1 MLTNFT
7 NEVELLKVWHKR
19 AKEIAIKAES
29 MDSLNQSYVQ
39 PLHEL
44 RYCLD
49 HFMRSLDYEE
59 NKKNEENIKK
69 SIRSAIGHLQRTY
82 SDSIEWM
89 LVNVKEEYVLTLD
102 GYTNEQVQMAFPE
115 YYTEIRLALEK
126 IAQIVD
132 EYKINKSVEK
142 ATITEISADGE
153 VEVLQNVANQF
164 LAEDVAEKLQNYMD
178 ILHSREVSLIEVKV
192 RDKKAVIK
200 DKVILPIVTADVGA
214 IIATV
219 VTACI
224 LI

>member
-1 MLTNFT
+1 MLSNYTD
-7 NEVELLKVWHKR
+7 EVELLKVWHGR

-29 MDSLNQSYVQ
+29 MDSLNKSYVQ

-59 NKKNEENIKK
+59 NEENKENIKK

-89 LVNVKEEYVLTLD
+89 LVNVKEEYLFILD
-102 GYTNEQVQMAFPE
+102 GYTNEQVQLAFPE
-115 YYTEIRLALEK
+115 YYTEIRPALEK
-126 IAQIVD
+126 ITQIVD

-142 ATITEISADGE
+142 ATEPTMALE
-153 VEVLQNVANQF
+153 VAQNAANQF
-164 LAEDVAEKLQNYMD
+164 LTEDVAEKLQNYLD
-178 ILHSREVSLIEVKV
+178 LLHSREVSLIEAKARDRKAAI
-192 RDKKAVIK
+192 RDKI
-200 DKVILPIVTADVGA
+200 ILPIITAAVGA

-219 VTACI
+219 ITACI